1 MKRLIALV
9 VSLGILALIYWR
21 IDLDRV
27 WTAFATARPDWLA
40 AGALLFVPT
49 VTLTAWRFR
58 RLSNNLVGF
67 GESNRLIL
75 AASTLNMVLPSKM
88 GDIAKAWFVTRGGHM
103 DGAAALSLV
112 VFEKACDML
121 SLLVWCVFGL
131 ARLGLGEPVW
141 LLVCAGVL
149 AGLAFG
155 LATLFS
161 TRFAALLFALLARL
175 PLGPLKGKVERFAGA
190 WRGMQ
195 SVVRQKRGRPWRI
208 MALSLVIWLA
218 HLVQIW
224 CFIKALGGEVGLT
237 TNLALTPLAILVGLL
252 PMTFAGVGTRD
263 AALIFFYQG
272 LMAPAQAAAVGLL
285 CTARYVVPALAGL
298 PFFHRYM
305 GHFMGKNL
313 SREALKTPGQE
324 TPEPEAKP

>member
-27 WTAFATARPDWLA
+27 LAAFGASRPDWLT

-49 VTLTAWRFR
+49 VTLTAWRFQ
-58 RLSNNLVGF
+58 RLSDNLVGF

-88 GDIAKAWFVTRGGHM
+88 GDIAKAWFVTRDGRM
-103 DGAAALSLV
+103 RGAAALSLV

-131 ARLGLGEPVW
+131 ARLGMGEPVW
-141 LLVCAGVL
+141 LGVCAGVL
-149 AGLAFG
+149 AALGFG
-155 LATLFS
+155 LAALFS
-161 TRFAALLFALLARL
+161 TRFAALLFGLLSGLA
-175 PLGPLKGKVERFAGA
+175 PGPLKSKVERFATA
-190 WRGMQ
+190 WRDMQ
-195 SVVRQKRGRPWRI
+195 SVVRAKRGRPWRI

-224 CFIKALGGEVGLT
+224 CFIKALGGEVGLAA
-237 TNLALTPLAILVGLL
+237 NLALTPLAILVGLL

-298 PFFHRYM
+298 PFFH
-305 GHFMGKNL
+305 HFMGRNL
-313 SREALKTPGQE
+313 SRERLTGQN
-324 TPEPEAKP
+324 PEVRP